1 MKNTIQDPSSGRK
14 SEQTVLVAGATG
26 MLGRAVVAAVH
37 RTGVSVTSLSRD
49 PARAEP
55 LRGVADTI
63 VLGDATRPDTLRGAF
78 DGVDAVIS
86 CLGAP
91 MAFTTGDRRSFRDL
105 DTVANLNLI
114 RAAREAGVRR
124 FVYVS
129 LLVRPAWSETVYA
142 RAHEEVVEQLAGS
155 GLSYGV
161 VRPTGMFPI
170 FDPFLAM
177 ARRGIAWIPGDGEAR
192 TNPVHPDEVA
202 EACLDVLNRDQ
213 NGSLMVG
220 GPETLSRQE
229 IVEMAFQAVGTR
241 PRILHLPRSALL
253 AGSVLMRPVHP
264 RLSEV
269 TDFASRA
276 LTNNFVVPLGGHRRL
291 ADHFAEAVRPPHGRA
306 GTPAPAEMVTR

>member
-1 MKNTIQDPSSGRK
+1 
-14 SEQTVLVAGATG
+14 
-26 MLGRAVVAAVH
+26 
-37 RTGVSVTSLSRD
+37 
-49 PARAEP
+49 
-55 LRGVADTI
+55 
-63 VLGDATRPDTLRGAF
+63 
-78 DGVDAVIS
+78 
-86 CLGAP
+86 

-114 RAAREAGVRR
+114 RAARTAGVRR

-129 LLVRPAWSETVYA
+129 LLVRPAWSNTVYA
-142 RAHEEVVEQLAGS
+142 RAHEQVVEQLAGS

-177 ARRGIAWIPGDGEAR
+177 ARRGIAWIPGDGQAR
-192 TNPVHPDEVA
+192 TNPVHPYEVA
-202 EACLDVLNRDQ
+202 EACLDVLNREQ

-220 GPETLSRQE
+220 GPETFSRKE
-229 IVEMAFQAVGTR
+229 IVEMAFRAVGTK

-253 AGSVLMRPVHP
+253 AGSVLLRPVHP

-276 LTNNFVVPLGGHRRL
+276 LTNPFVAPLAGHRRL
-291 ADHFAEAVRPPHGRA
+291 ADHFADVVRSPGQAAVQRPA
-306 GTPAPAEMVTR
+306 VTAAR